1 MTIETVNF
9 SYINFIL
16 SIKKVDEITYYD
28 KKPSIVQQEPNRIIV
43 RSKNV
48 KHI

>member
-9 SYINFIL
+9 GFNVIL

-28 KKPSIVQQEPNRIIV
+28 KKPSIIQQEPNRIIV